1 MIRIAVALLLLVML
15 AAPTMAGEYS
25 YAHRPQI
32 AFPGGA
38 VHVSPFPAGKRAAA
52 VWASDA
58 CWRDCTSAA
67 AWRFQACFG
76 IQGPD
81 ACRVIMD
88 ADDRACLR
96 QCRVRGGPYIN
107 ITDY

>member
-1 MIRIAVALLLLVML
+1 MVRLAAAWCLLALL
-15 AAPTMAGEYS
+15 AAPAAAGEYS
-25 YAHRPQI
+25 YAHRPLVE
-32 AFPGGA
+32 FPGGS
-38 VHVSPFPAGKRAAA
+38 VHVSPFPTGKRAAA
-52 VWASDA
+52 VWASDT

-67 AWRFQACFG
+67 AWRFQTCFG

-96 QCRVRGGPYIN
+96 HCRIRGGPYVN
-107 ITDY
+107 LTD